1 MSKKAQVNNSWLC
14 PRIEELDC
22 LCPIELLLI
31 SQVILFIIIV
41 AKVNGAQHCLKGYC
55 FLVLADLKRIHT
67 VLPRS
72 CDDEYIIS
80 IALKRR
86 LNDKSV
92 VNKQHL
98 RPSVAKTALKK
109 LVEIKIFYK
118 KGCLD
123 NSGEDINKK
132 SDPELWKLLTDGK
145 VKFKTIEEPD
155 SEEDVSSTNSTT
167 EDRSKMSSIPY
178 PTVLHEKDGPSVSQN
193 LIFNIAPLEENVPV
207 SFGSEQNWETLTF
220 PKEYAT
226 GKNHFIDARALP
238 ITPTKYVKARLKCC
252 NDRFASNPQYIFHAL
267 DWIEREGVWNS
278 INFAEESSSK
288 VK

>member
-1 MSKKAQVNNSWLC
+1 MSCKKYLRKNKMSKKAQVNNSWLC

-92 VNKQHL
+92 VNKQH
-98 RPSVAKTALKK
+98 
-109 LVEIKIFYK
+109 
-118 KGCLD
+118 
-123 NSGEDINKK
+123 
-132 SDPELWKLLTDGK
+132 
-145 VKFKTIEEPD
+145 FKTIC
-155 SEEDVSSTNSTT
+155 SKNST
-167 EDRSKMSSIPY
+167 
-178 PTVLHEKDGPSVSQN
+178 EKISRD
-193 LIFNIAPLEENVPV
+193 
-207 SFGSEQNWETLTF
+207 
-220 PKEYAT
+220 
-226 GKNHFIDARALP
+226 
-238 ITPTKYVKARLKCC
+238 
-252 NDRFASNPQYIFHAL
+252 
-267 DWIEREGVWNS
+267 
-278 INFAEESSSK
+278 
-288 VK
+288 